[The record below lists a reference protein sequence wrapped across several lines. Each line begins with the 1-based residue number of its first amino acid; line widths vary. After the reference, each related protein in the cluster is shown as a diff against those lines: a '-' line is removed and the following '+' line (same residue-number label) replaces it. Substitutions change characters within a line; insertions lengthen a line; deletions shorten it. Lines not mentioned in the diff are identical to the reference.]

1 MLFEVLETDFTPYI
15 VSKSYQMNRQ
25 DSYEEWTDGNGI
37 THRNVYRSKISG
49 SFEMKFIN
57 RAAYGSFLAALDAVK
72 TDGYYPVTVY
82 VNNTLFPET
91 IEAFI
96 TIEPSMTAQY
106 RNIPEFEQFTVKVVQ
121 R

>member
-15 VSKSYQMNRQ
+15 VSGSYKMNQQ

-37 THRNVYRSKISG
+37 KHRNVYRTKISG

-72 TDGYYPVTVY
+72 TDGYYTVTVF
-82 VNNTLFPET
+82 VNNTLFPQT

-96 TIEPSMTAQY
+96 TIEPSMAAQY
-106 RNIPEFEQFTVKVVQ
+106 LHIPEFEQFSVKVEQ

>member
-1 MLFEVLETDFTPYI
+1 MLFEILNTDFTPYI
-15 VSKSYQMNRQ
+15 ISGSYKMNQQ

-37 THRNVYRSKISG
+37 KHRNVFRSKISG

-57 RAAYGSFLAALDAVK
+57 RAAYGSFLSALDAVK
-72 TDGYYPVTVY
+72 TDGYHTVTVF
-82 VNNTLFPET
+82 VNNTLLSEE

-96 TIEPSMTAQY
+96 TIEPSMMAQY
-106 RNIPEFEQFTVKVVQ
+106 AKIPEFEQFSVKVEQ

>member
-1 MLFEVLETDFTPYI
+1 MLFEVSNTDFTPFI
-15 VSKSYQMNRQ
+15 ISKSYKMNQQ

-57 RAAYGSFLAALDAVK
+57 RAAYGSFLSALSTVK
-72 TDGYYPVTVY
+72 TDGYHTVTVF
-82 VNNTLFPET
+82 VNNTLSPQT

-106 RNIPEFEQFTVKVVQ
+106 TNIPEFEQFNVKVVQ

>member
-15 VSKSYQMNRQ
+15 VSKTYKMNQQ
-25 DSYEEWTDGNGI
+25 DTYESWVDGNGI

-57 RAAYGSFLAALDAVK
+57 RTAYGSFLAALDAVK
-72 TDGYYPVTVY
+72 TDGYHIVTVF
-82 VNNTLFPET
+82 VNNKLLPKT

-106 RNIPEFEQFTVKVVQ
+106 SNVPEFEQFSVKVEQ